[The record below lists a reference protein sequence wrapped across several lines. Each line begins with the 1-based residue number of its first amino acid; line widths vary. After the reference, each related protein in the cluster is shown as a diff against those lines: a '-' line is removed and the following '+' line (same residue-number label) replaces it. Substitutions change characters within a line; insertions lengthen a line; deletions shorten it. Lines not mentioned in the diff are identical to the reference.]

1 MSFINCILSLIDSLF
16 RGGFMNLYMMDELVI
31 LRAKLCMV
39 ILFFDG
45 TFCRQ
50 GCNVMIEQTFSS

>member
-1 MSFINCILSLIDSLF
+1 
-16 RGGFMNLYMMDELVI
+16 MNLYMMDELVI